1 MLGPSLWMKK
11 KSTSL
16 GVIYV
21 LIYFFCC
28 DFYLWHFYLIFC
40 VLPFMFYILSSE
52 RFLSFI
58 VLYCILIFCF
68 LLLSLNF
75 CILYFGWVSSCYF
88 YDKKCLSVPLQI
100 WQQTEIETDN

>member
-58 VLYCILIFCF
+58 VFC
-68 LLLSLNF
+68 LLHFKFWLFAFFF
-75 CILYFGWVSSCYF
+75 CV
-88 YDKKCLSVPLQI
+88 
-100 WQQTEIETDN
+100 